1 MATAKFCCGRIML
14 WVWKETDIV
23 HFCKQSSF
31 YGICFTTVAIATN
44 FVVVLFYGSVVVSL

>member
-31 YGICFTTVAIATN
+31 YGICFTTVATATN